1 MSHKTQPGQRHRNAM
16 WAASKIQ
23 ARFRGR
29 KTRSIT
35 SNKKLAVLKGRT
47 GLGLMVMSRIAEFA
61 TSTSTNFIKQL
72 EEEASGHHAATV
84 LSEATGDDK
93 NRANNIGVVS
103 SILEGKTLDEIKK
116 AKEALVGFEM
126 DDDCFNA
133 DNADEQTLTESSAT
147 KMNLF
152 VKEYPIYPKLIVSF
166 EAHSNHDD
174 NEGIIVQRCW
184 VEVPPKN
191 KPMRY
196 LRVRQD
202 QLDDAQRIVVR
213 HSEGDMKKDNDQMS
227 EGGFSSAS
235 SFGDSDDLNSL
246 YSEDEDEDLE
256 LSTNLHDLM

>member
-1 MSHKTQPGQRHRNAM
+1 MSNKTQDHHNAM

-29 KTRSIT
+29 KTRFIT
-35 SNKKLAVLKGRT
+35 SNKKLAVLKSRT

-61 TSTSTNFIKQL
+61 TSTSTSFIKQL

-93 NRANNIGVVS
+93 NRANNIGDLS
-103 SILEGKTLDEIKK
+103 SILDGKTLGEIKK
-116 AKEALVGFEM
+116 EKEDLVGFEM

-133 DNADEQTLTESSAT
+133 VAEELTLDDSTAT

-152 VKEYPIYPKLIVSF
+152 VTEYPIYPKLIVSF
-166 EAHSNHDD
+166 EAHRNSDA
-174 NEGIIVQRCW
+174 NEGIVVQRSW

-213 HSEGDMKKDNDQMS
+213 HSKGDMKKDNDQMS

-246 YSEDEDEDLE
+246 YSDEDDDKDLE